1 MVLLKLAVMISTVH
15 TMGLLVLFVVAVAV
29 AVAAVVIGKHHM
41 NHSII
46 HNIVIF
52 LPTFGTLCNI
62 AMILSR

>member
-15 TMGLLVLFVVAVAV
+15 SMGLLVLFVVAV

-46 HNIVIF
+46 HNIVIL
-52 LPTFGTLCNI
+52 LPTFGTLRNI

>member
-15 TMGLLVLFVVAVAV
+15 SMGLLVFVVAV